1 MRVSVHVPSE
11 TKGGRRTST
20 SSKSDERQRAGR
32 AVSGSKASKSVARA
46 DGQVYSLSAR
56 GGQRK
61 TDVSPCRLC
70 ARNREVDP
78 PVVAIREEGDCK
90 GARAGQSRREER
102 PAGSS
107 GGRTD
112 CVHQGHAQH
121 AHNLALLGRLLVVER
136 VQRQAD
142 AGDDGRL
149 EIRGGTAPQQL
160 GVSTGACC

>member
-90 GARAGQSRREER
+90 GARGSV
-102 PAGSS
+102 PA
-107 GGRTD
+107 
-112 CVHQGHAQH
+112 
-121 AHNLALLGRLLVVER
+121 
-136 VQRQAD
+136 
-142 AGDDGRL
+142 
-149 EIRGGTAPQQL
+149 GGTAGRVVRRAHRLRTPR
-160 GVSTGACC
+160 ACTARA